1 MLTNSTFCIVIPTYN
16 EVDNLKR
23 LCRLLN
29 ELYPN
34 AVLIISDDDSG
45 DGTEALLNTLKAE
58 GINIDY
64 IKHPHK
70 DGIGPALKAGILKAL
85 EYNTEF
91 IVQMDADFSHSPFE
105 IQNFISN
112 KESGDVIVGSKYMTG
127 SVLHNWPF
135 YRYFISRMGN
145 LYIQFFLRL
154 PVSDATSG
162 FKLYKTA
169 ALKKI
174 DLKNIKSKGFI
185 FQTEIIYKLM
195 KSGAALTEIPISF
208 SEREFGRSKMKS
220 WIFLEALW
228 RVLIHFH
235 NSGN

>member
-1 MLTNSTFCIVIPTYN
+1 MLTNSTFCIVIPTYK
-16 EVDNLKR
+16 EAENLKR

-34 AVLIISDDDSG
+34 AILIISDDDSG
-45 DGTEALLNTLKAE
+45 DGTEELLTNLKTE

-64 IKHPHK
+64 IKRPHK
-70 DGIGPALKAGILKAL
+70 DGIGPALKTGLLKAL

-105 IQNFISN
+105 IKNFILN
-112 KESGDVIVGSKYMTG
+112 KDPGDVIVGSKYMPE

-135 YRYFISRMGN
+135 HRYFISRMGN

-195 KSGAALTEIPISF
+195 KSGAALAEIPISF
-208 SEREFGRSKMKS
+208 SNREFGRSKMKL

-228 RVLIHFH
+228 RVLIRFH
-235 NSGN
+235 KFGG